1 MVASPR
7 DSDPGSRRVVQLTR
21 PSFLI
26 FFFKMNSFQ
35 FHYHGAAA
43 LIADQP
49 ALPAKRKKAAAAA
62 AEDESD
68 HSDDAIE
75 VQEGLHE
82 EAQAIEP
89 AAPPARPSPPFS
101 RSQATW
107 DKISGDA
114 RFTTW
119 IQKGMGDFNAYLSHD
134 KITCKYCHTQITVHG
149 QMSNAL
155 RHTDSKAHKD
165 KVKLEAERSARAAAG
180 AAALKATLVK
190 GREADVRTVAREL
203 RVSLVAHFSAAGLLP
218 GATSKLFSPEIV
230 QALLFA
236 SSFAGGSSGTTIRDD
251 LREAA
256 AHVRGV
262 LRKQMADKFG
272 VLAIDGAGSKI
283 QGGVG
288 VATVV
293 FISPEL
299 PKAVLLDLSTSKR
312 GDRSN
317 AEYYVR
323 KIHDAAAQ
331 YEINIGTNVV
341 GVIGDNVTL
350 NDKVAALLGLPRAHC
365 IPHTIALIVHAIIE
379 GLGLLPFL
387 TSLHT
392 IFTAG
397 GNTSRRTAAGAPQY
411 VALGMKVTAMTSL
424 YLNRWNTA
432 LHLVDALVADE
443 AAMLLRALPAFMDDP
458 IMQEY
463 KKINAPIDEPAAVV
477 EDGSDDDEDDDDD
490 DDVVEVAPDAVAAG
504 AGAAAVAAEIP
515 AKKAKVQRKCSNA
528 LSIVQDSLRDPL
540 LVPKVVLL
548 QLMTAGLADL
558 TTQAA
563 ADGDNLPRHVISN
576 ALNIQSTLVIWES
589 DDAIKDELRKVNFLN
604 LTADDL
610 TVLERLGVK
619 AAGAALTKTRHIDE
633 WSHILERKLLYDP
646 RNVPAKCGHAKPHD
660 FGLADRKPPTLALI
674 GEWSRYCDYIG
685 RMPEVERIS
694 LRPSEFWRA
703 NCERFPN
710 LWKPALWWSSHQTS
724 AVAAERVYGVM
735 RNVEKAECLSM
746 SERTWIDRIF
756 LRYNGWAVDRMFQE
770 TLDAVPFVP
779 KMTWDKKSA

>member
-1 MVASPR
+1 M
-7 DSDPGSRRVVQLTR
+7 
-21 PSFLI
+21 
-26 FFFKMNSFQ
+26 SFQ
-35 FHYHGAAA
+35 FHFHAPAAP
-43 LIADQP
+43 IADQPADPP
-49 ALPAKRKKAAAAA
+49 ALPAKRKAAAA
-62 AEDESD
+62 AEDE
-68 HSDDAIE
+68 DAIE
-75 VQEGLHE
+75 VQEGGHE
-82 EAQAIEP
+82 EAIEP
-89 AAPPARPSPPFS
+89 AASPARPSLSS

-107 DKISGDA
+107 DKISGDT

-119 IQKGMGDFNAYLSHD
+119 IQKGKGDFDAYLNHD
-134 KITCKYCHTQITVHG
+134 KISCKYCGAQIVVHG

-155 RHTDSKAHKD
+155 RHTDSKVHKD
-165 KVKLEAERSARAAAG
+165 KVKVAAERSARAAAG
-180 AAALKATLVK
+180 AAALQATLVK

-218 GATSKLFSPEIV
+218 GAISKLFSPDIV
-230 QALLFA
+230 HALMFA

-251 LREAA
+251 LREGAL
-256 AHVRGV
+256 HLRRV
-262 LRKQMADKFG
+262 LSKQVADKFG
-272 VLAIDGAGSKI
+272 VLAIDGAGSRI
-283 QGGVG
+283 QGGVS
-288 VATVV
+288 VSTVV

-323 KIHDAAAQ
+323 KIHEAAAQ
-331 YEINIGTNVV
+331 YGINIGTHVV

-458 IMQEY
+458 IMQEF
-463 KKINAPIDEPAAVV
+463 KKINGPINEPVAVV
-477 EDGSDDDEDDDDD
+477 EDGSDDDDNDD

-515 AKKAKVQRKCSNA
+515 AKKAIAQRKRSNA
-528 LSIVQDSLRDPL
+528 LSIVQDSLSDPL

-548 QLMTAGLADL
+548 QLMTAGLAAL

-589 DDAIKDELRKVNFLN
+589 DGVIKDELRKVNFLN

-610 TVLERLGVK
+610 TVLEQLGVT

-633 WSHILERKLLYDP
+633 WSHILERKMLYDP
-646 RNVPAKCGHAKPHD
+646 RNVPAKSGNAKPPD
-660 FGLADRKPPTLALI
+660 FGLADRKPPTMAII
-674 GEWSRYCDYIG
+674 GEWNRYCDYIS

-746 SERTWIDRIF
+746 SERTWEDRIF

-779 KMTWDKKSA
+779 KTTWDKKST

>member
-1 MVASPR
+1 VAP
-7 DSDPGSRRVVQLTR
+7 P
-21 PSFLI
+21 PPFNI
-26 FFFKMNSFQ
+26 FFLEMSGSFQ
-35 FHYHGAAA
+35 FHFNLAGAAA
-43 LIADQP
+43 PIADQP
-49 ALPAKRKKAAAAA
+49 ALPAKRKIAAAAA
-62 AEDESD
+62 AEDEG
-68 HSDDAIE
+68 DDAIE
-75 VQEGLHE
+75 VQEGGLE
-82 EAQAIEP
+82 EAHAAEIVEP
-89 AAPPARPSPPFS
+89 AARQSPPVA
-101 RSQATW
+101 RSQASW
-107 DKISGDA
+107 DKISGDP
-114 RFTTW
+114 RFTNW
-119 IQKGMGDFNAYLSHD
+119 IQKGKGDLAVYLTLD
-134 KITCKYCHTQITVHG
+134 KITCKCCRTQITVSG
-149 QMSNAL
+149 QTANAL
-155 RHTDSKAHKD
+155 RHLESKGHKD

-180 AAALKATLVK
+180 AAALQATLVK

-218 GATSKLFSPEIV
+218 GTTSKLFSPDIV
-230 QALLFA
+230 QALMFA
-236 SSFAGGSSGTTIRDD
+236 STFAGGSSGTTIRDD

-262 LRKQMADKFG
+262 LKKQMADKFG
-272 VLAIDGAGSKI
+272 VIAIDGAGSKI

-288 VATVV
+288 VSTVV

-365 IPHTIALIVHAIIE
+365 IPHTIALIVHALIE

-432 LHLVDALVADE
+432 LQLVDALVADE

-463 KKINAPIDEPAAVV
+463 KKINAPIDEPAVV
-477 EDGSDDDEDDDDD
+477 EDGSDDDDDDDN
-490 DDVVEVAPDAVAAG
+490 DVVEVAPDAVAAD
-504 AGAAAVAAEIP
+504 AGAAAVAVEIP
-515 AKKAKVQRKCSNA
+515 AKKARAQRKRSNA
-528 LSIVQDSLRDPL
+528 LSVIQDSLSDPR

-610 TVLERLGVK
+610 TALEQLGVK
-619 AAGAALTKTRHIDE
+619 AAGAALTKTRHIEE

-646 RNVPAKCGHAKPHD
+646 RNVPAKCGSAKPHD
-660 FGLADRKPPTLALI
+660 FGLADRKPPTMALI
-674 GEWSRYCDYIG
+674 GEWNRYCDFMY
-685 RMPEVERIS
+685 RMPEVDRIS
-694 LRPSEFWRA
+694 LRPSLFWRA
-703 NCERFPN
+703 NSERFPN

-746 SERTWIDRIF
+746 SERTWEDRIF

-779 KMTWDKKSA
+779 KLTWDKKST